1 MTIKKFMTGNKV
13 MDSHSSVNDSQKRFL
28 LKIKKKNFG
37 SLKQKQKTEGDRETV
52 LLGYLFQFSNT

>member
-13 MDSHSSVNDSQKRFL
+13 MDSHSSVNDTQKRFL
-28 LKIKKKNFG
+28 LKKKKKVFG

>member
-1 MTIKKFMTGNKV
+1 MTGNKV

-28 LKIKKKNFG
+28 LKIKKKKIFG